1 MEKILI
7 LIMQH
12 EDGDS
17 YRIGKDLDKMKQEFD
32 EAVNTGFFRNI
43 VLALVGEDCDFGFG
57 AYGDFFGGEVL
68 EECNLVKDF

>member
-7 LIMQH
+7 LVMGS

-17 YRIGKDLDKMKQEFD
+17 YHVGKDLDKMKERFN
-32 EAVNTGFFRNI
+32 EAVDTGFFRSV
-43 VLALVGEDCDFGFG
+43 VLALVEEDQDFGFG

-68 EECNLVKDF
+68 EEYNND